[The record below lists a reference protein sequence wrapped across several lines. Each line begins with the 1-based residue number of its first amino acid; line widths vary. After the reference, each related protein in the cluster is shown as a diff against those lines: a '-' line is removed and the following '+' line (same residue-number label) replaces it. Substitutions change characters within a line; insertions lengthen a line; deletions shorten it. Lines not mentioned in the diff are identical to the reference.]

1 MLEPPKHI
9 SWSVNNVPYA
19 TFKQFLD
26 NNTPLKKFKYSI
38 EIDKNIDNQSFRNEC
53 INAAKLLPDNLAIP
67 LSGSDSEIVA
77 RSVKLVGKQATVYYE
92 DYPWAETSHKEK
104 SKQIAQELNFPWICY
119 DADYDTCL
127 TRMKNYSLQL
137 GNMSRGFL
145 ITLGLF
151 EKIANTQFIVG
162 GLGELEKD
170 GWIYRKTMENCIGE
184 DWDKEII
191 IPCPPTEIIWWL
203 WARQNK
209 RPGQYTFFNSTK
221 ELIKSQ
227 AEHPLLSYGKQNKG
241 VCNTVAMKNAEWPE
255 LIFKQKTDHFHP
267 TENFYNKIYDEMEEN
282 MFTHYDED
290 LFTLV
295 KNGFC
300 GFVNYTRL
308 LN

>member
-38 EIDKNIDNQSFRNEC
+38 EIDKNINNQSFRNEC

-67 LSGSDSEIVA
+67 LSGSDSEIIA
-77 RSVKLVGKQATVYYE
+77 RSVKLVGKQATIYYE
-92 DYPWAETSHKEK
+92 NYPWADTSHKEQ
-104 SKQIAQELNFPWICY
+104 SKQIADQLDFPWKCY
-119 DADYDTCL
+119 DADYDACL
-127 TRMKNYSLQL
+127 TRMKNYSVQL

-151 EKIANTQFIVG
+151 DKIPNTQFIVG

-184 DWDKEII
+184 DWDNEII

-209 RPGQYTFFNSTK
+209 RSGQYTFFNSTK

-241 VCNTVAMKNAEWPE
+241 VCNTIAMKNSEWPE
-255 LIFKQKTDHFHP
+255 LIYKEKTDHFRP

-282 MFTHYDED
+282 MFTHYNEN

-295 KNGFC
+295 KDGFC

-308 LN
+308 LM